1 VIRVSIAA
9 GSELIRIGLETLIR
23 GHSEFELAGNSG
35 YTYVQAVGTGADV
48 VIATESEINLAD
60 AELNLSA
67 VPTVLLSEQHDAD
80 LVAQALRLG
89 VRAVL
94 PVYTQ
99 PTELIAAIH
108 AVAAGLIT
116 LRPADVDLV
125 IPEPIREDPSSD
137 GTGHLSPRE
146 LEILQMLA
154 AGLANKEI
162 AWKLGISE
170 HTAKFH
176 VASIFNKLNAG
187 SRAQAVAI
195 GIRRGLIAI

>member
-1 VIRVSIAA
+1 VIRVAIAA
-9 GSELIRIGLETLIR
+9 GSELLRIGLETLIR
-23 GHSEFELAGNSG
+23 SHAEFETAGSFG
-35 YTYVQAVGTGADV
+35 TYVHAAGTGADV
-48 VIATESEINLAD
+48 VVATESEINLAD
-60 AELNLSA
+60 AELTLSA
-67 VPTVLLSEQHDAD
+67 VPSVLLSEQHDPD
-80 LVAQALRLG
+80 LVAHALRLG

-94 PVYTQ
+94 PANT
-99 PTELIAAIH
+99 PPAELIAAIH
-108 AVAAGLIT
+108 AAAAGLIT

-125 IPEPIREDPSSD
+125 VAEPTREDPVSD
-137 GTGHLSPRE
+137 GTGHLTPRE